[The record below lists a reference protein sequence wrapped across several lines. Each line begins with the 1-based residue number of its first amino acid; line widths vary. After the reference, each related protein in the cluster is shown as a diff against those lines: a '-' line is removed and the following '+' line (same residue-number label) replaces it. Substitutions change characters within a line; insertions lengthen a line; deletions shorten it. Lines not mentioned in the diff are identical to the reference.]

1 LGLAD
6 FQPAILS
13 IINIIT
19 QYWPYIAI
27 PSVGL
32 AGFLLRNKIADSE
45 RRSAAEREQTFFLAI
60 LYIILRSGKTIGHA
74 LAEAASKKEIIEK
87 LSGEAGYLL
96 RMGEKTTLGESFS
109 KYVHPSREFS
119 LLVGSL
125 GEDLASGF
133 GVVEK
138 LEKLL
143 EQSTARESER
153 WSRYVGT
160 VETLGESIVS
170 VILLIPLLYLVG
182 GILGGFPTVYV
193 VLITAG
199 AAAAFY
205 IVASSSEPMH
215 IVDVPRP
222 VLYASV
228 AGILASGGL
237 LALLFINPG
246 LTFIPLVVGVGL
258 LVWGLYAHFRYVGRA
273 VAEGEAAFL
282 LLDGVAARLRAGYPV
297 GRSLEAVTDPRY
309 ARYAKAVSR
318 GLLLKPLN
326 RFMRLSIETIKVAR
340 LGGLGSE
347 ALSLMSRLAI
357 TIYLSFTNA
366 RARMKLYD
374 AIAIASGAAIIA
386 IAAFTI
392 LPFTTLPPGLSAEVQ
407 KLLITPSLGPVLPS
421 SLLVAFSLGVAV
433 SRTEDQ
439 TVIATWRS
447 GAGVLATL
455 FAYWIAASFV

>member
-1 LGLAD
+1 MAELQA
-6 FQPAILS
+6 AILS
-13 IINIIT
+13 IFGIIS
-19 QYWPYIAI
+19 QYWAYIAL
-27 PSVGL
+27 PSIGL

-45 RRSAAEREQTFFLAI
+45 RRAAAEREQTFFLAI

-87 LSGEAGYLL
+87 LSGEAGYLR

-125 GEDLASGF
+125 GEDLESGF
-133 GVVEK
+133 GIVEK

-160 VETLGESIVS
+160 VETLGESVVS
-170 VILLIPLLYLVG
+170 IILLIPLLYIVG
-182 GILGGFPTVYV
+182 TILGGFPVIYLIIIILLAAAVFYV
-193 VLITAG
+193 VSA
-199 AAAAFY
+199 
-205 IVASSSEPMH
+205 SSEPMH
-215 IVDVPRP
+215 LIDLPSP
-222 VLYASV
+222 IHY
-228 AGILASGGL
+228 GGL
-237 LALLFINPG
+237 AVIFAGGVLTGFLFLG
-246 LTFIPLVVGVGL
+246 TTFIPLAFAAGL
-258 LVWGLYAHFRYVGRA
+258 LLLAWGLFTHFTYIRRG

-309 ARYAKAVSR
+309 SRYAKAIAR
-318 GLLLKPLN
+318 GLELRPLN
-326 RFMRLSIETIKVAR
+326 RFMKLSIETVKLAR

-374 AIAIASGAAIIA
+374 ALAIASGAAIVAVSFFA
-386 IAAFTI
+386 IQ
-392 LPFTTLPPGLSAEVQ
+392 PFTTLPPEVSAEVQ
-407 KLLITPSLGPVLPS
+407 RLLITPSLDLVLPS
-421 SLLVAFSLGVAV
+421 AVLVAYALGVV
-433 SRTEDQ
+433 VGKTEDQ
-439 TVIATWRS
+439 TVAATWRA
-447 GAGVLATL
+447 GAGIITTLA
-455 FAYWIAASFV
+455 AYYITASFL